1 MSNTISFR
9 QKIEFYCVNC
19 DCSSPLEVAS
29 TKFSDYTY
37 QCSCCQKVYREVD
50 GIPCFLSSKDETSEI
65 FQKYFDNYSKI
76 ASDDIV
82 EDIMPVTYKNIQA
95 DKLIKYCGAK
105 IQQNI
110 LDIGSGKGFFLKRI
124 SHNQKL
130 GIDISLEYLKVLRNQ
145 GVECA
150 LVNAES
156 LPFKKCFD
164 VIVLN
169 DILEHVFNPEK
180 VLQQVFKALKDEGI
194 AVIRVP
200 YKEDISIYLPEN
212 GCKYEFV
219 HLRTFDKSNLTQ
231 LVQNSGLKLNKIHY
245 DGFAWSRLRRNI
257 NNPLVRWAIKKIDEY
272 VNREI
277 YIKGRNIIDIDAG
290 FNQLP
295 NYLGCIF
302 FEPIECVAIAQKTK

>member
-37 QCSCCQKVYREVD
+37 QCSCCQKVYQEVD

-82 EDIMPVTYKNIQA
+82 EDIMPVIYKNIQA

-124 SHNQKL
+124 SHNKKL
-130 GIDISLEYLKVLRNQ
+130 GIDISLEYLKVLHNQ

-150 LVNAES
+150 LVNAEN

-180 VLQQVFKALKDEGI
+180 VLQQVFEALKDGGI

-219 HLRTFDKSNLTQ
+219 HLRTFDESNLTQ
-231 LVQNSGLKLNKIHY
+231 LVQNSGLKLKKIHY
-245 DGFAWSRLRRNI
+245 DGFSWSKLRRNI
-257 NNPLVRWAIKKIDEY
+257 NYPLMKWAIKKIDEY
-272 VNREI
+272 VNTEL